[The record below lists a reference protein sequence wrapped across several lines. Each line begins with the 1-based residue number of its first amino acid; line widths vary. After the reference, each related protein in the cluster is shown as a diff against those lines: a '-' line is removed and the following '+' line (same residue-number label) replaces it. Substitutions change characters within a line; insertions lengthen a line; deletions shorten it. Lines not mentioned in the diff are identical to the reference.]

1 MSSYQNGT
9 NGHSASSNGVNGKG
23 KTGTVIGPDP
33 KAERTASM
41 AKPRPTSLQLP
52 FTGASRQGVENA
64 FERHRQTIQSAV
76 QPLPTQ
82 QGAGTFSENKKWGK
96 LSSDLMTLRWA
107 GRLCFHKNCLGKQ

>member
-1 MSSYQNGT
+1 MSSYQNGA
-9 NGHSASSNGVNGKG
+9 NGHSASSNGVNGKAA
-23 KTGTVIGPDP
+23 KSTTVIGPDP
-33 KAERTASM
+33 KSERTASM
-41 AKPRPTSLQLP
+41 AKPRPNSLKLP

-82 QGAGTFSENKKWGK
+82 QGAGTYSENKKWGK

-107 GRLCFHKNCLGKQ
+107 GKLYL

>member
-1 MSSYQNGT
+1 MSYQNGS
-9 NGHSASSNGVNGKG
+9 NGHPASNGINGKA
-23 KTGTVIGPDP
+23 KTSVIGPDP
-33 KAERTASM
+33 KSERTASM
-41 AKPRPTSLQLP
+41 AKPRPTSSKLP

-107 GRLCFHKNCLGKQ
+107 GKLCLRH